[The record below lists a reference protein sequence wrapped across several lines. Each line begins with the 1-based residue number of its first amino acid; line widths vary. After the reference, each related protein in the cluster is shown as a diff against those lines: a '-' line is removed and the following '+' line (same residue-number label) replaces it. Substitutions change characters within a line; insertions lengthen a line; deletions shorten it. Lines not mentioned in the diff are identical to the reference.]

1 MDAIILVG
9 GQGSRLRPLTLTRH
23 KSLIPVA
30 NRPALDHLL
39 DWLRRFGIER
49 AVLAMGQRQDDLVKE
64 YPEGDRGGLTIAHV
78 VERER
83 LESGGAIRNAVRAAE
98 VEGRFLVL
106 NGDVYADF
114 DLGAALEAHEQ
125 TKARLTLALCRV
137 VEPSAFGVAVVDG
150 DSRITGFVEKPP
162 PGTAP
167 SDLVNAG
174 VWVFEP
180 DLVGEI
186 PPGAV
191 RVEETLFPSLVGRG
205 ENVLGYGFEGLWAD
219 LGTPARYL
227 ELSRALARREGMPLL
242 ARTAHVADD
251 AGSIQGSALGHG
263 SVVAAGAWVTG
274 SVLWEDVRVE
284 AGARVSDSVL
294 ADGVTIGARAVVRG
308 AVLGR
313 GASVAAGAKLRP
325 GELVEPGG
333 RRG

>member
-9 GQGSRLRPLTLTRH
+9 GQGARLRPLTLTRH

-39 DWLRRFGIER
+39 DWLGGFGIER
-49 AVLAMGQRQDDLVKE
+49 AVLAMGQHQADLVE
-64 YPEGDRGGLTIAHV
+64 AFPEGDRGGLTIAHV

-106 NGDVYADF
+106 NGDVYVDF
-114 DLGAALEAHEQ
+114 DLGAALAAHAQ
-125 TKARLTLALCRV
+125 TEARLTLALCRV
-137 VEPSAFGVAVVDG
+137 ADPSAFGVAVVDG
-150 DSRITGFVEKPP
+150 DSRIRGFVEKPP

-186 PPGAV
+186 PRGAV
-191 RVEETLFPSLVGRG
+191 RVEETLFPSLVGRR
-205 ENVLGYGFEGLWAD
+205 ENVLGYRFEGLWAD

-227 ELSRALARREGMPLL
+227 ELSRALAQRAGAPFLAEGALMGEG
-242 ARTAHVADD
+242 ARVEASSVGA
-251 AGSIQGSALGHG
+251 G
-263 SVVAAGAWVTG
+263 SVVAAGAAVTG

-284 AGARVSDSVL
+284 AGAQVSDSVL
-294 ADGVTIGARAVVRG
+294 ADGVCIGEGAVVRG

-313 GASVAAGAKLRP
+313 GASVAAGAVLRP
-325 GELVEPGG
+325 GESVEPGG

>member
-9 GQGSRLRPLTLTRH
+9 GQGERLQPLTLTRH

-39 DWLRRFGIER
+39 DWLGAAGIKR
-49 AVLAMGQRQDDLVKE
+49 VVLAMSHRQDDLVAAFL
-64 YPEGDRGGLTIAHV
+64 EGSRDALTITHV

-83 LESGGAIRNAVRAAE
+83 LESGGAIRHAVGSAD

-106 NGDVYADF
+106 NGDVYVDF
-114 DLGAALEAHEQ
+114 DLPAALAAHEQ
-125 TKARLTLALCRV
+125 TGARLTLALCRV
-137 VEPSAFGVAVVDG
+137 ANPSAYGVAVVDG

-180 DLVGEI
+180 ELVGEI
-186 PPGAV
+186 PAGAV

-205 ENVLGYGFEGLWAD
+205 ENVLGYRFDGLWAD

-227 ELSRALARREGMPLL
+227 ELSQALAKRAGG
-242 ARTAHVADD
+242 AVVADSAD
-251 AGSIQGSALGHG
+251 VAEGVALEGSAVGRG
-263 SVVAAGAWVTG
+263 SGVGAGARVTR
-274 SVLWEDVRVE
+274 SILWEDVRVE
-284 AGARVSDSVL
+284 RGAQVSESIL
-294 ADGVTIGARAVVRG
+294 ADGVVIGAGAVVSG

-313 GASVAAGAKLRP
+313 GARVGGGVRLEP
-325 GELVEPGG
+325 GDVVEPNG
-333 RRG
+333 RRE

>member
-23 KSLIPVA
+23 KSLIPVG
-30 NRPALDHLL
+30 NQPALDRLL
-39 DWLRRFGIER
+39 DWLAGYGIER
-49 AVLAMGQRQDDLVKE
+49 AVLALGQHQGDLTE
-64 YPEGDRGGLTIAHV
+64 ACPEGERGALTIAHV

-98 VEGRFLVL
+98 VEGRFVVL
-106 NGDVYADF
+106 NGDIYVDF
-114 DLGAALEAHEQ
+114 DLGEALEAHERSA
-125 TKARLTLALCRV
+125 ARLTLALSRV
-137 VEPSAFGVAVVDG
+137 ADPSPFGVAVVDG
-150 DSRITGFVEKPP
+150 QSRITGFVEKPP

-180 DLVGEI
+180 DLVREI

-205 ENVLGYGFEGLWAD
+205 DNVLGYGFDGLWAD

-227 ELSRALARREGMPLL
+227 ELSQELARRAGAPLVSPGAEVAAE
-242 ARTAHVADD
+242 ARV
-251 AGSIQGSALGHG
+251 AGSAVGPRCE
-263 SVVAAGAWVTG
+263 VAGGARVTG
-274 SVLWEDVRVE
+274 SVLWEDVRVDI
-284 AGARVSDSVL
+284 GAEVSESIL
-294 ADGVTIGARAVVRG
+294 ADGVTVGAKAVVRG

-313 GASVAAGAKLRP
+313 GASVGAGVRLRP
-325 GELVEPGG
+325 GEMVEPGG
-333 RRG
+333 RRE

>member
-23 KSLIPVA
+23 KSLIPVG
-30 NRPALDHLL
+30 NRPALGRLL
-39 DWLRRFGIER
+39 DWLADHGIER
-49 AVLAMGQRQDDLVKE
+49 VVLALGQHQGDLTE
-64 YPEGDRGGLTIAHV
+64 AFPEGERAALTIAHV

-106 NGDVYADF
+106 NGDIYVDF
-114 DLGAALEAHEQ
+114 DLAAALEAHDRAA
-125 TKARLTLALCRV
+125 ARLTLALSRV
-137 VEPSAFGVAVVDG
+137 ADPSPFGVAVLDG
-150 DSRITGFVEKPP
+150 QSRITGFVEKPP

-227 ELSRALARREGMPLL
+227 DLSQALAGRAGAALL
-242 ARTAHVADD
+242 AEGAEVAPEARV
-251 AGSIQGSALGHG
+251 AGSSVGTGC
-263 SVVAAGAWVTG
+263 VVAGGARVTG

-284 AGARVSDSVL
+284 IGAEVSDSIL
-294 ADGVTIGARAVVRG
+294 ADGVTVGAKAVVRG

-313 GASVAAGAKLRP
+313 GASVAAGVRLRP
-325 GELVEPGG
+325 GEMVEPGG
-333 RRG
+333 RRE

>member
-9 GQGSRLRPLTLTRH
+9 GQGARLRPLTLTRH

-39 DWLRRFGIER
+39 DWLGGHGVER
-49 AVLAMGQRQDDLVKE
+49 AVLAMGQRQDDLVE
-64 YPEGDRGGLTIAHV
+64 AYPEGERGGLAIAHV

-106 NGDVYADF
+106 NGDVYVDF
-114 DLGAALEAHEQ
+114 DLGAALGAHEQ
-125 TKARLTLALCRV
+125 AGARLTLALCQV
-137 VEPSAFGVAVVDG
+137 ANPSAFGVAVVDG
-150 DSRITGFVEKPP
+150 ASRITGFVEKPP

-180 DLVGEI
+180 DLVQEI

-205 ENVLGYGFEGLWAD
+205 ENVLGHHFEGLWAD
-219 LGTPARYL
+219 LGTPGRYL
-227 ELSRALARREGMPLL
+227 ELSRALVKRSGAPLL
-242 ARTAHVADD
+242 AGGA
-251 AGSIQGSALGHG
+251 
-263 SVVAAGAWVTG
+263 VVAEDASVEGTALAADSVIGPGASVTG

-284 AGARVSDSVL
+284 ARAQVRDSVL
-294 ADGVTIGARAVVRG
+294 ADGVTIGAGAVVRG

-313 GASVAAGAKLRP
+313 GASVAAGARLRP
-325 GELVEPGG
+325 GEIVEPGE

>member
-9 GQGSRLRPLTLTRH
+9 GQGARLRPLTLTRH

-39 DWLRRFGIER
+39 DWLGGHGIKR
-49 AVLAMGQRQDDLVKE
+49 VVLALGQHQDDLVDA
-64 YPEGDRGGLTIAHV
+64 YPEGNRGALTIAHV

-106 NGDVYADF
+106 NGDVYVDF
-114 DLGAALEAHEQ
+114 DLGMALAAHDE
-125 TKARLTLALCRV
+125 TGARLTLALCRV
-137 VEPSAFGVAVVDG
+137 ANPSAFGVAVVDG

-205 ENVLGYGFEGLWAD
+205 ENVRGHRFEGLWAD
-219 LGTPARYL
+219 LGTPGRYL
-227 ELSRALARREGMPLL
+227 ELSRALVEQAGAPLVPKD
-242 ARTAHVADD
+242 AEVADD
-251 AGSIQGSALGHG
+251 ATIEGTALGAGSAVGK
-263 SVVAAGAWVTG
+263 GARVTG

-284 AGARVSDSVL
+284 ANAQVRDSVL
-294 ADGVTIGARAVVRG
+294 ADGVTIGEGAVVRG

-313 GASVAAGAKLRP
+313 GASVARGARLRP
-325 GELVEPGG
+325 GEIVEPDE
-333 RRG
+333 RRE

>member
-9 GQGSRLRPLTLTRH
+9 GQGARLRPLTLTRH

-39 DWLRRFGIER
+39 DWLTGHGVER
-49 AVLAMGQRQDDLVKE
+49 AVLAMGQRQDDLVE
-64 YPEGDRGGLTIAHV
+64 AYPEGERGSLTIAHV

-106 NGDVYADF
+106 NGDVYVDF
-114 DLGAALEAHEQ
+114 DLGAALEAHERAA
-125 TKARLTLALCRV
+125 ARLTLALCQV
-137 VEPSAFGVAVVDG
+137 ANPSAFGVAVLDG
-150 DSRITGFVEKPP
+150 DARITGFVEKPP

-205 ENVLGYGFEGLWAD
+205 ENVLGHHFEGLWAD
-219 LGTPARYL
+219 LGTPGRYL
-227 ELSRALARREGMPLL
+227 ELSQALIRQAGAPLL
-242 ARTAHVADD
+242 ANGALVAEDASVEGTALA
-251 AGSIQGSALGHG
+251 AN
-263 SVVAAGAWVTG
+263 SVVSAGASVTG

-284 AGARVSDSVL
+284 SGAQVRDSVI
-294 ADGVTIGARAVVRG
+294 ADGVTIGAEAVVRG

-313 GASVAAGAKLRP
+313 GASVAAGVRLRP
-325 GELVEPGG
+325 GEILEPGE
-333 RRG
+333 RRE

>member
-9 GQGSRLRPLTLTRH
+9 GQGARLRPLTLTRH

-30 NRPALDHLL
+30 NRPALEHLL
-39 DWLRRFGIER
+39 DWLGRFGIER
-49 AVLAMGQRQDDLVKE
+49 AVLAMGQHQDDLVE
-64 YPEGDRGGLTIAHV
+64 AFPEGDRQGITIAHV

-106 NGDVYADF
+106 NGDVYVDF
-114 DLGAALEAHEQ
+114 DLGAALEAHDQ
-125 TKARLTLALCRV
+125 TEARLTLALCRV
-137 VEPSAFGVAVVDG
+137 SDPSAFGVAVVDG
-150 DSRITGFVEKPP
+150 DSRISGFVEKPP

-191 RVEETLFPSLVGRG
+191 RVEETLFPSLVGRR
-205 ENVLGYGFEGLWAD
+205 ENVLGYRFEGLWAD

-227 ELSRALARREGMPLL
+227 ELSRSLAQRVGAPLL
-242 ARTAHVADD
+242 AEGAVMGEGARVEASSVGA
-251 AGSIQGSALGHG
+251 G
-263 SVVAAGAWVTG
+263 SVVAAGARVTG

-284 AGARVSDSVL
+284 AGAQVSDSVL
-294 ADGVTIGARAVVRG
+294 ADRVCIGEGAVVRG

-313 GASVAAGAKLRP
+313 GASVAAGARLRP
-325 GELVEPGG
+325 GDSVEPGG

>member
-9 GQGSRLRPLTLTRH
+9 GQGARLRPLTLTRH
-23 KSLIPVA
+23 KSLIPIA

-39 DWLRRFGIER
+39 DWLGAHGVER
-49 AVLAMGQRQDDLVKE
+49 AVLALGQRQDDLVE
-64 YPEGDRGGLTIAHV
+64 AYPEGERGGLTIAHV

-83 LESGGAIRNAVRAAE
+83 LESGGAIRNAVQAAE

-106 NGDVYADF
+106 NGDVYVDF
-114 DLGAALEAHEQ
+114 DLGAALEAHERAG
-125 TKARLTLALCRV
+125 ARLTLALCRV
-137 VEPSAFGVAVVDG
+137 ENPSAFGVAVLDG
-150 DSRITGFVEKPP
+150 NSRITGFVEKPP

-205 ENVLGYGFEGLWAD
+205 ANVLGYRFEGLWAD
-219 LGTPARYL
+219 LGTPGRYL
-227 ELSRALARREGMPLL
+227 ELSQALIRRAGAPLL
-242 ARTAHVADD
+242 ANGA
-251 AGSIQGSALGHG
+251 
-263 SVVAAGAWVTG
+263 VVAADARVEGAALAEDTVVSAGASVTG

-284 AGARVSDSVL
+284 SGAQVRDSVL
-294 ADGVTIGARAVVRG
+294 ADGVRIGEGAVVRG

-313 GASVAAGAKLRP
+313 GASVAAGARLRP
-325 GELVEPGG
+325 GEILEPGE
-333 RRG
+333 RRE

>member
-39 DWLRRFGIER
+39 DWLDRFGVER
-49 AVLAMGQRQDDLVKE
+49 VVLAMGQRQDDLVAAF
-64 YPEGDRGGLTIAHV
+64 PEGDRGKLTIAHV

-106 NGDVYADF
+106 NGDVYVDF
-114 DLGAALEAHEQ
+114 NLGAALEAHEHAA
-125 TKARLTLALCRV
+125 ARLTLALCRV
-137 VEPSAFGVAVVDG
+137 PNPSAFGVAVVDG

-180 DLVGEI
+180 DTVGEI

-205 ENVLGYGFEGLWAD
+205 ENVLGHRFEGLWAD

-227 ELSRALARREGMPLL
+227 ELSQALARQAGRPLL
-242 ARTAHVADD
+242 GEDVEVAEN
-251 AGSIQGSALGHG
+251 ASIEGSTLGRACA
-263 SVVAAGAWVTG
+263 VATGACVTG

-284 AGARVSDSVL
+284 AGALVSDSVL
-294 ADGVTIGARAVVRG
+294 ADGVSIGAGAVVRG

-313 GASVAAGAKLRP
+313 GATVAGGARLRP
-325 GELVEPGG
+325 GETVAPGAW
-333 RRG
+333 RR

>member
-39 DWLRRFGIER
+39 DWLERHGVGR
-49 AVLAMGQRQDDLVKE
+49 AVLAMGQGQDDLVRA
-64 YPEGDRGGLTIAHV
+64 YPEGERGALTIAHV

-83 LESGGAIRNAVRAAE
+83 LESGGAIRNAVRAAAI
-98 VEGRFLVL
+98 EGRFLVL

-114 DLGAALEAHEQ
+114 GLGAALAAHERAG
-125 TKARLTLALCRV
+125 ARLTLALSRV
-137 VEPSAFGVAVVDG
+137 DDPSAFGVAVVDG
-150 DSRITGFVEKPP
+150 DSRIAGFVEKPP

-191 RVEETLFPSLVGRG
+191 RVEETLFPSLVGRR
-205 ENVLGYGFEGLWAD
+205 ENVLGYRFEGLWAD

-227 ELSRALARREGMPLL
+227 ALSRALAERAGGALL
-242 ARTAHVADD
+242 AEGVAVAAD
-251 AGSIQGSALGHG
+251 AGGVEGSALG
-263 SVVAAGAWVTG
+263 AGCAVERDAWVTG

-284 AGARVSDSVL
+284 AGAHVSDSAL
-294 ADGVTIGARAVVRG
+294 ADGVIVGAGAVVRG

-313 GASVAAGAKLRP
+313 GASVAAGARVGP
-325 GELVEPGG
+325 GETLDPGA
-333 RRG
+333 RR

>member
-9 GQGSRLRPLTLTRH
+9 GQGARLRPLTLTRH

-39 DWLRRFGIER
+39 DWLGGHGIER
-49 AVLAMGQRQDDLVKE
+49 VVLALGQHQDDLVDA
-64 YPEGDRGGLTIAHV
+64 YPEGDRGALTIAHV

-83 LESGGAIRNAVRAAE
+83 LESGGAIRNAVRLAE

-106 NGDVYADF
+106 NGDVYVDF
-114 DLGAALEAHEQ
+114 DLGAALAAHDE
-125 TKARLTLALCRV
+125 TDARLTLALCQV
-137 VEPSAFGVAVVDG
+137 GNPSAFGVAVVDG

-205 ENVLGYGFEGLWAD
+205 ENVLGYRFEGLWAD
-219 LGTPARYL
+219 LGTPGRYL
-227 ELSRALARREGMPLL
+227 ELSRALVERDGAPLVPGD
-242 ARTAHVADD
+242 AEVADD
-251 AGSIQGSALGHG
+251 ATIEGTALGAGSAVGK
-263 SVVAAGAWVTG
+263 GARVTG

-284 AGARVSDSVL
+284 ANAQVRDSVV
-294 ADGVTIGARAVVRG
+294 ADGVTIGEGAVVRG

-313 GASVAAGAKLRP
+313 GASVARGARLRP
-325 GELVEPGG
+325 GEIVEPGE

>member
-30 NRPALDHLL
+30 NQPALDHLL
-39 DWLRRFGIER
+39 DWLGGHGVER
-49 AVLAMGQRQDDLVKE
+49 AVLAMGQRQDDLVE
-64 YPEGDRGGLTIAHV
+64 AYPEGERGSLTIAHV

-83 LESGGAIRNAVRAAE
+83 LESGGAIRNAVRSAE
-98 VEGRFLVL
+98 LEGRFLVL
-106 NGDVYADF
+106 NGDVYVDF
-114 DLGAALEAHEQ
+114 NLGSALAAHDEAG
-125 TKARLTLALCRV
+125 ARLTLALCRV
-137 VEPSAFGVAVVDG
+137 ANPSAFGVAVVDG
-150 DSRITGFVEKPP
+150 ERRITGFVEKPP

-180 DLVGEI
+180 ELVGEI

-205 ENVLGYGFEGLWAD
+205 ENVLGYRFEGLWAD
-219 LGTPARYL
+219 LGTPGRYL
-227 ELSRALARREGMPLL
+227 QLSQELASRAGASL
-242 ARTAHVADD
+242 VADD
-251 AGSIQGSALGHG
+251 AE
-263 SVVAAGAWVTG
+263 VAAEARVSSSSLGPGCGVEGGASVTG

-284 AGARVSDSVL
+284 AGADVHDSIL
-294 ADGVTIGARAVVRG
+294 ADGVTIGTRAVVRG

-313 GASVAAGAKLRP
+313 GASVAGGVRLRP
-325 GELVEPGG
+325 GEIVEPGE
-333 RRG
+333 RRE

>member
-39 DWLRRFGIER
+39 DWLATHGIER
-49 AVLAMGQRQDDLVKE
+49 AVLAMGRHQDDLVE
-64 YPEGDRGGLTIAHV
+64 AYPEGPRGALTIAHV
-78 VERER
+78 LERER

-98 VEGRFLVL
+98 VEGRLLVL
-106 NGDVYADF
+106 NGDIYVDF
-114 DLGAALEAHEQ
+114 DLAEALDAHDRTE
-125 TKARLTLALCRV
+125 ARLTLALCRV
-137 VEPSAFGVAVVDG
+137 DDPSAFGVAVVDG
-150 DSRITGFVEKPP
+150 NSRVTGFIEKPP

-180 DLVGEI
+180 DLVREI

-191 RVEETLFPSLVGRG
+191 RVEETLFPSLVGRR
-205 ENVLGYGFEGLWAD
+205 ENVLGYRFDGLWAD

-227 ELSRALARREGMPLL
+227 ELSRALVKREGMPVL
-242 ARTAHVADD
+242 ARDAVVAND
-251 AGSIQGSALGHG
+251 AGSIAGTALGSG
-263 SVVAAGAWVTG
+263 CSVERDAYVTG
-274 SVLWEDVRVE
+274 SVLWEDVRVQ
-284 AGARVSDSVL
+284 AGAQVSDSIL
-294 ADGVTIGARAVVRG
+294 ADGVSIGAGAVLRG

-313 GASVAAGAKLRP
+313 GASVAAGVRLRT
-325 GELVEPGG
+325 GEILEPGDQ
-333 RRG
+333 RS

>member
-39 DWLRRFGIER
+39 DWLAGHGVER
-49 AVLAMGQRQDDLVKE
+49 AVLAMGQRQDDLVE
-64 YPEGDRGGLTIAHV
+64 AYPEGAWGSLEIAHV

-83 LESGGAIRNAVRAAE
+83 LESGGAIRNAVRSAE
-98 VEGRFLVL
+98 VEGRFIVL
-106 NGDVYADF
+106 NGDVYVDF
-114 DLGAALEAHEQ
+114 DLGSALSAHNEAG
-125 TKARLTLALCRV
+125 ARLTLALCQV
-137 VEPSAFGVAVVDG
+137 ANPSAFGVAVVDG
-150 DSRITGFVEKPP
+150 NRRITGFVEKPP

-186 PPGAV
+186 PAGAV

-205 ENVLGYGFEGLWAD
+205 ENVLGYRFEGLWAD
-219 LGTPARYL
+219 LGTPGRYL
-227 ELSRALARREGMPLL
+227 ELSRALVERAGAPLL
-242 ARTAHVADD
+242 ARD
-251 AGSIQGSALGHG
+251 
-263 SVVAAGAWVTG
+263 VVVGEGARVEGTAAGAGCGVEAGARVTG

-284 AGARVSDSVL
+284 ADAQVSDSVL
-294 ADGVTIGARAVVRG
+294 ADGVTIGAGAVVRG

-313 GASVAAGAKLRP
+313 GASLAAGARLRP
-325 GELVEPGG
+325 GEIVEPGE
-333 RRG
+333 RRE